1 VERQRA
7 RRRLLYVA
15 QVAATTGIYVATGKL
30 GLHLAFATHSVTAV
44 WPPTGIALAA
54 LVLGGYRLW
63 PAVAIG
69 ALLTNVDTGVPAST
83 VLGITLGNTLEALAG
98 AYLLVGVARFSP
110 RLEHVRDVIALVVL
124 GAAVSTAVSATI
136 GTASLLVGDAIP
148 FARAGSTWR
157 TWWLGDMGG
166 DLIVAPAVL
175 VAVTHW
181 PFREAPGRAL
191 EAVAVAGS
199 LAGLTVFVF
208 TQHTNFAYVVFPL
221 LVWAALRFWQPGAA
235 LGGLIVAAIA
245 VTFTTHGKGPFSMS
259 SPDDRLLL
267 TQTLVAVAETTTLVL
282 AAVTSE
288 RRRAE
293 DAVREVATTLQES
306 LMPARLP
313 AIPALEVAAY
323 FRPATVG
330 QRVSGDFYDLFETGP
345 DTCALVLGDVA
356 GKGPHAAALTALAR
370 WTVRTAARHERSP
383 SGVLAELSEAVRGQ
397 EDDTALCT
405 AVYARLERNGTGV
418 SVTTSAGGHPLP
430 LVVRRDGTVEPLGS
444 PGTILGAFEDPT
456 LADAATELQAGESIV
471 FYTDGLTDAYAPDR
485 AVRQTDLEA
494 VLRDAAGRGPEEIVA
509 GIQRALLRVRGR
521 QPRDDIAIVVLQ
533 PSAAQSRPSPIRAN
547 S

>member
-1 VERQRA
+1 VYA
-7 RRRLLYVA
+7 A
-15 QVAATTGIYVATGKL
+15 QLAAITGIYVATGKL
-30 GLHLAFATHSVTAV
+30 GLHLAFTTASVTAV

-63 PAVAIG
+63 PAVALG
-69 ALLTNVDTGVPAST
+69 ALLTNIGTGVPAST

-98 AYLLVGVARFSP
+98 AYLLVGVARFDP
-110 RLEHVRDVIALVVL
+110 RLDRVRDVIALVAL
-124 GAAVSTAVSATI
+124 GAVVSTAVSATI
-136 GTASLLVGDAIP
+136 GTASLLIGDGLP
-148 FARAGSTWR
+148 LARAGSTWR

-166 DLIVAPAVL
+166 DLIVAPAAL
-175 VAVTHW
+175 VAFTHW
-181 PFREAPGRAL
+181 PFRQAPGRAL
-191 EAVAVAGS
+191 EAVVLAGS
-199 LAGLTVFVF
+199 LAGITVLVF

-235 LGGLIVAAIA
+235 AGGLIVAAIA
-245 VTFTTHGKGPFSMS
+245 VTFTTHGKGPFAMS

-282 AAVTSE
+282 AAVTTE

-293 DAVREVATTLQES
+293 DAVRDVAITLQES

-313 AIPALEVAAY
+313 AIPALECAAY
-323 FRPATVG
+323 FRAAGAG
-330 QRVSGDFYDLFETGP
+330 QRVGGDFYDLFETGP
-345 DTCALVLGDVA
+345 GTCALVLGDVA

-383 SGVLAELSEAVRGQ
+383 SSVLAELSEVVRSQ
-397 EDDTALCT
+397 DDDTALCT
-405 AVYARLERNGTGV
+405 AVFARLDRDGTGV
-418 SVTTSAGGHPLP
+418 TVTTSAGGHPLP
-430 LVVRRDGTVEPLGS
+430 LVLRRDGTVEPLGS
-444 PGTILGAFEDPT
+444 PGTILGAFEDPS
-456 LADAATELQAGESIV
+456 LADATTALGPGDSIV

-485 AVRQTDLEA
+485 TVRQSDVEA
-494 VLRDAAGRGPEEIVA
+494 VLRDAAGRGPEEVVA

-533 PSAAQSRPSPIRAN
+533 PSAAQSPPSPIRAD